1 MLDNP
6 IVSTALVSLV
16 AGLVLAAVARLTR
29 APRVAGFALPLV
41 FVASYLRTYGGLPD
55 FPPIGASSKVIYIAV
70 IGGAIGLV
78 LDAAEGSTA
87 LRRIILAI
95 APLPTAAWIALP
107 RILALDTGTIAGALV
122 LWIVGAAILLRL
134 DSVNDDERDGGG
146 LVATAT
152 LLGLALAFAPVAL
165 NGGSSSGLMLCIA
178 LAAGLGGAGLID
190 LAAPRQSFTA
200 SASLGAA
207 LGLLAMVDAVTLI
220 SREEDIVAL
229 VLVLLVP
236 IAGAVAARLL
246 PAGWPTRPVLRRI
259 LIGIA
264 ACLPVLIVVAT
275 LLARHDD
282 PFPS

>member
-6 IVSTALVSLV
+6 IASTALVSLV

-29 APRVAGFALPLV
+29 APWVAGFALPLV
-41 FVASYLRTYGGLPD
+41 FVASYLRTYGGVPD
-55 FPPIGASSKVIYIAV
+55 FPPVAASGKVIYIAV

-87 LRRIILAI
+87 LRRIVLAI
-95 APLPTAAWIALP
+95 APLPAAAWIALP
-107 RILALDTGTIAGALV
+107 RILALDTGTIAGALA
-122 LWIVGAAILLRL
+122 LWIVGAAILLHL
-134 DSVNDDERDGGG
+134 DSVNNDERNGGG

-152 LLGLALAFAPVAL
+152 LLGLALA
-165 NGGSSSGLMLCIA
+165 
-178 LAAGLGGAGLID
+178 AGLGGTGLID

-200 SASLGAA
+200 GASLGAA
-207 LGLLAMVDAVTLI
+207 LGLFAMADTVTLI

-236 IAGAVAARLL
+236 AFGAAAARLL
-246 PAGWPTRPVLRRI
+246 PAAWPTRPVLRRI
-259 LIGIA
+259 LIGVA
-264 ACLPVLIVVAT
+264 ACVPVLIVVAT

>member
-1 MLDNP
+1 MLANP
-6 IVSTALVSLV
+6 IVSAALVSLV
-16 AGLVLAAVARLTR
+16 AGLVLAGVARLTR
-29 APRVAGFALPLV
+29 APWVAGFALPLV
-41 FVASYLRTYGGLPD
+41 FLASYLRTYGGLPD
-55 FPPIGASSKVIYIAV
+55 FPPVGASSKIIYIAV
-70 IGGAIGLV
+70 IGGAIGIV
-78 LDAAEGSTA
+78 LDGAGGSKA
-87 LRRIILAI
+87 LRRIVVAI
-95 APLPTAAWIALP
+95 APLPAAAWIALP
-107 RILALDTGTIAGALV
+107 RILALDTGTIVGALV

-134 DSVNDDERDGGG
+134 DSINSDERNGGG

-165 NGGSSSGLMLCIA
+165 NGGSSTGLMLCVA
-178 LAAGLGGAGLID
+178 LAAGLGGTGLID
-190 LAAPRQSFTA
+190 LTEPRQSFTA
-200 SASLGAA
+200 SAALGAA

-236 IAGAVAARLL
+236 IAGAAAARLL
-246 PAGWPTRPVLRRI
+246 SADWPAHPAFRRI

-264 ACLPVLIVVAT
+264 ACLPVLIVVAA